1 MSPLGPL
8 GSNSSCGVSSGI
20 WKFLSVSADGL
31 NDGGSFLRRGG
42 MVAGVFFGCAAR
54 GRSSTDGTAAATR
67 GGRRLGRAPAKERSG
82 VTLAQAHAVEL
93 RPRTGVAV
101 AALAL
106 LDASQ
111 SKVAQHGG
119 VETATGPVREL

>member
-1 MSPLGPL
+1 M
-8 GSNSSCGVSSGI
+8 
-20 WKFLSVSADGL
+20 
-31 NDGGSFLRRGG
+31 
-42 MVAGVFFGCAAR
+42 
-54 GRSSTDGTAAATR
+54 
-67 GGRRLGRAPAKERSG
+67 GRAPAKERSG

-111 SKVAQHGG
+111 SGFSAARRP
-119 VETATGPVREL
+119 ETATSSPVRELESVVGLR